1 MNTVNSESTQA
12 AMETV
17 LQSMR
22 HVGSQLSALKAKV
35 KLYNNALDNL
45 RHQREFNEYTE
56 AEMVKNYKEEHRLSL
71 ERRKIKNELLMLGA
85 FKSLYDD
92 NKGIKEAMQVVVNSM
107 EGARKRV
114 GSQRYFPKDTGGV
127 L

>member
-1 MNTVNSESTQA
+1 MNKVTSQDALA

-17 LQSMR
+17 LLSMR

-45 RHQREFNEYTE
+45 RHAREFNEYTE
-56 AEMVKNYKEEHRLSL
+56 AEMVKNYKEEHRIAKQ
-71 ERRKIKNELLMLGA
+71 RRLLKNEIIALGA
-85 FKSLYDD
+85 FKKLYDD
-92 NKGIKEAMQVVVNSM
+92 NHGIKEAMQTVVNSM
-107 EGARKRV
+107 EYAKKRV
-114 GSQRYFPKDTGGV
+114 GSQRYFEKDTGGI